1 MRAKRARNLAVFL
14 FFVLVSLGA
23 SAADPA
29 RLPGITAQ
37 GRNLVDDSGRQVILR
52 GVNAGGRSKLP
63 PFYPFDPAPDF
74 ETALDRYAD
83 GIQALGF
90 NVVRLLV
97 IYEAAEPVRGQ
108 YDEEYLARYDRMVQA
123 FSRRGI
129 RIIVDAHQDIF
140 SRRLCGDGF
149 PDWTLRERDQ
159 DRRQDADCKLWSV
172 HYFNGPVAK
181 SFDRFWSNA
190 DGIQDRYVEFF
201 GMLARRYAAE
211 PAVIGFEA
219 INEPFPG
226 RSGMVHYSEW
236 YQKQLY
242 PLYERV
248 GEAVHSADPRYLV
261 FADICPLENTGLWNS
276 KRPRPKIS
284 NLVFAPHYYNL
295 GTFGVSSGPERQRAT
310 MRQGLEKHQ
319 AQSRSWDA
327 PMVVTEYGISPLF
340 KTAPQYITALYSLFD
355 ELQLS
360 GTFWEASMSATI
372 WNQENTS
379 LFEPDGSVRPG
390 TPFLDRPYPR
400 AVAGTIQAFSFQPES
415 GAFELTWTEG
425 PNPSSG
431 PTEIYLPER
440 LYPKEPQI
448 QLEPAGKF
456 RFDAATR
463 ILSIDPFERGSER
476 RIVVTP

>member
-1 MRAKRARNLAVFL
+1 MRGKLAGNW
-14 FFVLVSLGA
+14 VLLLGCILICSGA
-23 SAADPA
+23 GAAEPVL
-29 RLPGITAQ
+29 RPGLSVQ
-37 GRNLVDDSGRQVILR
+37 GRRLMDGSGRQVILR

-63 PFYPFDPAPDF
+63 PFYPFDPTPDF

-108 YDEEYLARYDRMVQA
+108 YDEKYLAGYDRMVQA

-129 RIIVDAHQDIF
+129 RIIVDAHQDIY

-149 PDWTLRERDQ
+149 PDWTLREKDRDRKQDQ
-159 DRRQDADCKLWSV
+159 DCKMWSV
-172 HYFNGPVAK
+172 HYFTGPVAK

-211 PAVIGFEA
+211 PAVIGFEP

-226 RSGMVHYSEW
+226 RSGLAHYSKW
-236 YQKQLY
+236 YEKRLY

-248 GEAVHSADPRYLV
+248 GEAVHSANPRYLV

-276 KRPRPKIS
+276 KRARPEIS

-295 GTFGVSSGPERQRAT
+295 GTFGISSGPERQRAA

-319 AQSRSWDA
+319 AQSRSWDV
-327 PMVVTEYGISPLF
+327 PMLVTEYGISPLF
-340 KTAPQYITALYSLFD
+340 KTAPSYITTLYSLFD
-355 ELQLS
+355 EFQLS

-372 WNQENTS
+372 WNKENTS

-415 GAFELTWTEG
+415 GRFELSWTEG
-425 PNPSSG
+425 QTSSSG

-440 LYPKEPQI
+440 IYPREPQI

-456 RFDAATR
+456 QFDSATR
-463 ILSIDPFERGSER
+463 VLSVNLLEGGSER
-476 RIVVTP
+476 RVVVAP

>member
-1 MRAKRARNLAVFL
+1 MRAKRAVSLAMLLFL
-14 FFVLVSLGA
+14 LLVSLGA
-23 SAADPA
+23 GAAEPA
-29 RLPGITAQ
+29 RPEGISAQ
-37 GRNLVDDSGRQVILR
+37 GRRLKDGAGRQVILR

-74 ETALDRYAD
+74 ETALARYAD
-83 GIQALGF
+83 GIAALGF

-97 IYEAAEPVRGQ
+97 IYEAAEPVRGR

-149 PDWTLRERDQ
+149 PDWTLREK
-159 DRRQDADCKLWSV
+159 DRERKQDADCKLWSV
-172 HYFNGPVAK
+172 HYFFGPVEK
-181 SFDRFWSNA
+181 SFDRFWS
-190 DGIQDRYVEFF
+190 DTDRVQESYAEFF

-211 PAVIGFEA
+211 PAVIGFEP

-226 RSGMVHYSEW
+226 RWGMLHYSKW
-236 YQKQLY
+236 YEKQLY
-242 PLYERV
+242 PLYEKV
-248 GEAVHSADPRYLV
+248 AAAVKAADPRYLI
-261 FADICPLENTGLWNS
+261 FADICPVENPGLWNS
-276 KRPRPKIS
+276 KRPRPGID

-295 GTFGVSSGPERQRAT
+295 GTFGVSRGPERQRAIF
-310 MRQGLEKHQ
+310 RQGLQKHQ
-319 AQSRSWDA
+319 AQSIFWNA
-327 PMVVTEYGISPLF
+327 PMLVTEYGISPRYPS
-340 KTAPQYITALYSLFD
+340 APDYITGFYSIMD

-379 LFEPDGSVRPG
+379 LFEPDGSARPG

-400 AVAGTIQAFSFQPES
+400 AVAGRIEAFSFQPES
-415 GAFELTWTEG
+415 GRFELSWTEG
-425 PNPSSG
+425 PAPASR
-431 PTEIYLPER
+431 PTEIYLPAR
-440 LYPKEPQI
+440 VYSREPQI

-463 ILSIDPFERGSER
+463 VLSVSPLEGGSER
-476 RIVVTP
+476 RVVVMP